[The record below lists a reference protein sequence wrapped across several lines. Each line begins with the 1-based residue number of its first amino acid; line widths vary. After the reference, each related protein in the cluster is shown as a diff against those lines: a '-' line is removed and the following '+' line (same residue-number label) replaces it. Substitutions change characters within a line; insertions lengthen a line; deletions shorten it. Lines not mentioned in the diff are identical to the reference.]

1 MGHARRIR
9 KVTIRSVLAR
19 NLITHP
25 ASPPRTYRIFNAR
38 NPSEV
43 ASRTGERFRKAI
55 VSAMSSAF
63 QVCSPSGLDLL

>member
-25 ASPPRTYRIFNAR
+25 ASPPRTYQIFNAR

-43 ASRTGERFRKAI
+43 ASRTGERVKAI